1 MTQYELTAAVAAAK
15 QQTKSA
21 LETIYAALNPG
32 QRKQI
37 VKDAGVKALFNLY
50 EVAYDE

>member
-1 MTQYELTAAVAAAK
+1 MTQYELTGAVAAAK

-21 LETIYAALNPG
+21 LETIFAALNPG

-37 VKDAGVKALFNLY
+37 VKDAGVKALFDLY
-50 EVAYDE
+50 EVEYGQ